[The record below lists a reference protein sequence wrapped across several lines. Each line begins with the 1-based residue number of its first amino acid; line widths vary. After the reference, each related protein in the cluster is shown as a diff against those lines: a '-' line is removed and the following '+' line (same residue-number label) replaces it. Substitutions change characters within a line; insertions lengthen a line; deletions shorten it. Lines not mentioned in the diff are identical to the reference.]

1 MRLAPP
7 QKARRSAI
15 GLTPLI
21 DVVFILLLFF
31 MLASSLTRLQ
41 AIPLK
46 PPADADAPQN
56 APPALLL
63 RIRADQSLDLNGE
76 SVTQATLMAT
86 LTAQLQ
92 RHPELGV
99 IVQPA
104 ASVNL
109 QQLMQVFDQLA
120 EAGVPVLR
128 LQ

>member
-46 PPADADAPQN
+46 SPADADAPQN
-56 APPALLL
+56 ASPALLL

-86 LTAQLQ
+86 LTAQLR

-120 EAGVPVLR
+120 ETGVPVLR